1 MLVPYSSMSPDSKVW
16 IYQSDRKI
24 LNQELN
30 LIRNRL
36 QSFCDDWMS
45 HGKPVKSS
53 FKLSPWF
60 ICFFIDESVQQISGC
75 SIDSSV
81 TIIQAIQ
88 NEYDLNFFN
97 RMNIVFIEE
106 KKTKILSLVD
116 FKKCI
121 KPDIMIYNNMITV
134 KKEFEENRLIP
145 VKDSW
150 LNQYI

>member
-1 MLVPYSSMSPDSKVW
+1 MLVPYSSMSHNSKVW
-16 IYQSDRKI
+16 IYQADREI

-30 LIRNRL
+30 FIRNRL
-36 QSFCDDWMS
+36 QSFCDAWMS

-60 ICFFIDESVQQISGC
+60 ICFFIDESVHETSGC

-81 TIIQAIQ
+81 AIIKAIQ
-88 NEYDLNFFN
+88 NEYDINFFN
-97 RMNIVFIEE
+97 RMNIVFIEDE
-106 KKTKILSLVD
+106 RTKILSLLD

-134 KKEFEENRLIP
+134 KKEFEENRLIL

-150 LNQYI
+150 LNQYL